1 MAKREA
7 TIALAGNANVG
18 KSVIFNQL
26 TGASQTIG
34 NWPGKT
40 VEKAEGTLF
49 FMGRVLKVIDLPGI
63 YSLSTFSMEE
73 IIAREYIATG
83 RPDVIVNVVDA
94 SSLERN
100 LYFTLQLLEMEAPLI
115 IALNQ
120 VDYASKKGIKIDAKR
135 LSELLGVPVVP
146 TVAITGEGIEE
157 LLRTVVDYLD
167 GKIKVSRKVFK
178 GREVE
183 RVLSKLSKAIAS
195 DLPEMA
201 KTYPPRWIAIKLLEG
216 DEDIEGRVRSYE
228 NGNRIIALAE
238 VAREE
243 LENIHGEPSHVVI
256 ASERYGFANRIAK
269 EVTQFAPAPK
279 ISMEERLSYITAHRI
294 FGYPILLAVM
304 VSIFWIVFVV
314 GGYLSEIFDDLFE
327 DLVIP
332 FGKGI
337 MGMILPEDIAEL
349 IANGVLAG
357 IGAGVSIAL
366 PFIIPFYALLAV
378 LEDSGYLPR
387 AAFLTD
393 NLMHKIG
400 LHGKAFIPLLL
411 GFGCSVPACLA
422 CRIMERDRERF
433 LAAFTAILIPCAA
446 RTVVIMGLVG
456 AHLGLLPALGLYAF
470 DLALALSVGRLA
482 YRALPGEPMGLIM
495 EMPPYRIP
503 SLRVI
508 IKKTWARTKSF
519 AYIAFPYIVAGSLA
533 LEALVVMGWLDPFA
547 DAMAPLVVCWLG
559 LPREAGVTLLFG
571 ILRKE
576 LTLILLATL
585 AGTANYAEILSPI
598 QMIVFSLVAM
608 IYFPCISTVA
618 ALVKE
623 FGWRKALL
631 TALFDIGLA
640 MLLGGLA
647 FRILHL
653 LL

>member
-1 MAKREA
+1 MAESEA

-18 KSVIFNQL
+18 KSAIFNQL

-120 VDYASKKGIKIDAKR
+120 VDYASKKGIRIDAKR

-157 LLRTVVDYLD
+157 LLRTIVDYLD
-167 GKIKVSRKVFK
+167 GKIEISRKTFK
-178 GREVE
+178 GVEVE
-183 RVLSKLSKAIAS
+183 RALGRLSKAIAS
-195 DLPEMA
+195 DLPEIS
-201 KTYPPRWIAIKLLEG
+201 KLYPPRWIAIKLLEG
-216 DEDIEGRVRSYE
+216 DEDIKRKVRSYE
-228 NGNRIIALAE
+228 NGPKIMALAE

-243 LENIHGEPSHVVI
+243 LENIHGEPSHIVI
-256 ASERYGFANRIAK
+256 ASERYGFASRIAR
-269 EVTQFAPAPK
+269 EVTQFIPVPR
-279 ISMEERLSYITAHRI
+279 ISIEERLGYITAHKI
-294 FGYPILLAVM
+294 LGYPILLVVIA
-304 VSIFWIVFVV
+304 SIFWIVFVV
-314 GGYLSEIFDDLFE
+314 GGHLSELFNGLFE
-327 DLVIP
+327 DFALPLSRSAMRAV
-332 FGKGI
+332 
-337 MGMILPEDIAEL
+337 LPEGGAEL
-349 IANGVLAG
+349 IVNGVLAG
-357 IGAGVSIAL
+357 VGAGVSIAL
-366 PFIIPFYALLAV
+366 PFIIPFYALLSI

-422 CRIMERDRERF
+422 CRVMERDRERF
-433 LAAFTAILIPCAA
+433 LAAFVAILVPCAA

-470 DLALALSVGRLA
+470 DLALVLFVGRLA
-482 YRALPGEPMGLIM
+482 YRALPGEPIGLIM
-495 EMPPYRIP
+495 EMPPYRMP
-503 SLRVI
+503 SWRVI
-508 IKKTWARTKSF
+508 AKKTWARTKSF
-519 AYIAFPYIVAGSLA
+519 AYVAFPYIVAGSLA
-533 LEALVVMGWLDPFA
+533 LETLRIAGWFDPLA
-547 DAMAPLVVCWLG
+547 DAMAPLTVWWLG
-559 LPREAGVTLLFG
+559 LPREAGITLLFG

-598 QMIVFSLVAM
+598 QMIVFSLIAM

-623 FGWRKALL
+623 FGWRRALL

-640 MLLGGLA
+640 LFLGGFSL
-647 FRILHL
+647 RILSRVL
-653 LL
+653 

>member
-1 MAKREA
+1 VVKGEP

-18 KSVIFNQL
+18 KSAIFNQL
-26 TGASQTIG
+26 TGSSQTVG

-49 FMGRVLKVIDLPGI
+49 FMGRILRVIDLPGI

-73 IIAREYIATG
+73 IVAREYIAMG

-100 LYFTLQLLEMEAPLI
+100 LYFTIQLLEMEAPVI
-115 IALNQ
+115 VALNQ
-120 VDYASKKGIKIDAKR
+120 VDYASRRGIRIDAKR

-157 LLRTVVDYLD
+157 LLRTVIDYLD
-167 GKIKVSRKVFK
+167 GKIEGSRRAFK
-178 GREVE
+178 GKEVE
-183 RVLSKLSKAIAS
+183 RVLGKLSRAIGS
-195 DLPEMA
+195 DLPEISRL
-201 KTYPPRWIAIKLLEG
+201 YPPRWIAIKLLEG
-216 DEDIEGRVRSYE
+216 DEDIAGKVKSHA
-228 NGNRIIALAE
+228 NGQKIMALAE
-238 VAREE
+238 IAREE
-243 LENIHGEPSHVVI
+243 LENVHGEPSHVVI

-269 EVTQFAPAPK
+269 EVTRFEQIPRTS
-279 ISMEERLSYITAHRI
+279 IEERLSYITAHRI
-294 FGYPILLAVM
+294 LGYPILLAVI
-304 VSIFWIVFVV
+304 VSVFWTVFVV
-314 GGYLSEIFDDLFE
+314 GGYLSEVLNGLFE
-327 DLVIP
+327 DFVLP
-332 FGKGI
+332 LGEGA
-337 MGMILPEDIAEL
+337 MEAILPKGAAEL
-349 IANGVLAG
+349 MARGVLSG
-357 IGAGVSIAL
+357 IGAGIGIAL
-366 PFIIPFYALLAV
+366 PFIIPFYALLAI

-387 AAFLTD
+387 AAFLMD

-433 LAAFTAILIPCAA
+433 LAAFVAILMPCAA

-456 AHLGLLPALGLYAF
+456 TYLGILPALGLYAF
-470 DLALALSVGRLA
+470 ELALVFSVGRLA
-482 YRALPGEPMGLIM
+482 YRALPGEPMGLVM

-503 SLRVI
+503 SCRVI
-508 IKKTWARTKSF
+508 AKKTWASTKSF
-519 AYIAFPYIVAGSLA
+519 AHIAFPYIVAGSLA
-533 LEALVVMGWLDPFA
+533 LEALRIAGWLDPLA
-547 DAMAPLVVCWLG
+547 DAMAPLVVRWLG
-559 LPREAGVTLLFG
+559 LPKVAGATLIFG

-585 AGTANYAEILSPI
+585 TGTVNYAEILSPI
-598 QMIVFSLVAM
+598 QMVVFSLVAM

-623 FGWRKALL
+623 FGWRKALM

-640 MLLGGLA
+640 VLLGGLA
-647 FRILHL
+647 LRFLSL
-653 LL
+653 FP

>member
-1 MAKREA
+1 MAKEEA

-49 FMGRVLKVIDLPGI
+49 FMGRVLRVIDLPGI

-100 LYFTLQLLEMEAPLI
+100 LYFTLQLLEMEVPII
-115 IALNQ
+115 IALNL
-120 VDYASKKGIKIDAKR
+120 VDYASKKGIRIDAKR

-157 LLRTVVDYLD
+157 LLRTVIDCLD
-167 GKIKVSRKVFK
+167 GKIKVSRRTFK
-178 GREVE
+178 GKEVE
-183 RVLSKLSKAIAS
+183 RVLGKLSKAIAS

-201 KTYPPRWIAIKLLEG
+201 KLYPPRWIAIKLLEG
-216 DEDIEGRVRSYE
+216 DEDIEGRARSHE
-228 NGNRIIALAE
+228 NGPRIMALVE

-256 ASERYGFANRIAK
+256 ANERYGFANRIAK
-269 EVTQFAPAPK
+269 EVTRFAPAPR
-279 ISMEERLSYITAHRI
+279 ISMEDRLGYITAHRI
-294 FGYPILLAVM
+294 LGYPILLAVFA
-304 VSIFWIVFVV
+304 SIFWIVFVV
-314 GGYLSEIFDDLFE
+314 GGYLSKIFDALFE

-332 FGKGI
+332 LGEGI
-337 MGMILPEDIAEL
+337 MGTILQGGIAEF

-366 PFIIPFYALLAV
+366 PFIIPFYALLAI

-387 AAFLTD
+387 AAFLMD
-393 NLMHKIG
+393 NLMHKMG

-433 LAAFTAILIPCAA
+433 LAAFVAILIPCAA

-456 AHLGLLPALGLYAF
+456 AYLGLLPALGLYAF
-470 DLALALSVGRLA
+470 DLALVLLVGRIA
-482 YRALPGEPMGLIM
+482 YKALPGEPMGLIM
-495 EMPPYRIP
+495 EMPPYRMP
-503 SLRVI
+503 SFRII

-519 AYIAFPYIVAGSLA
+519 ACIAFPYIVGGSIA
-533 LEALVVMGWLDPFA
+533 LEAFRIVGWLDPLSE
-547 DAMAPLVVCWLG
+547 AMVPLVVWWLG
-559 LPREAGVTLLFG
+559 LPKEAGVTLLFG

-585 AGTANYAEILSPI
+585 AGTANYAEILAPV

-608 IYFPCISTVA
+608 IYFPCIATVA
-618 ALVKE
+618 ALAKE
-623 FGWRKALL
+623 FGWGKALA

-640 MLLGGLA
+640 VLLGGLA
-647 FRILHL
+647 FRILYPL
-653 LL
+653 L